1 MSDVQGDFIWSQIY
15 KGALAGGAKERIAKD
30 SAVAGLEDYR
40 KGRFKKGGAGKLINT
55 AISLA
60 VKRSKK
66 A

>member
-1 MSDVQGDFIWSQIY
+1 MSDVQGDFIWDQIY

-30 SAVAGLEDYR
+30 SAVAGLEDYK
-40 KGRFKKGGAGKLINT
+40 KGRFKKGGAGGLVKS
-55 AISLA
+55 AIALA